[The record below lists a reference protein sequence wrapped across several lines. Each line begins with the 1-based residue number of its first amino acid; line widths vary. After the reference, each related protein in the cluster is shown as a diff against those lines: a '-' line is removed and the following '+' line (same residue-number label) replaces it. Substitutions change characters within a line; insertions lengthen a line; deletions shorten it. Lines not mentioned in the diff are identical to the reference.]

1 MTLKRRQT
9 AWALAALLLIPA
21 SGRASESCG
30 HDQASQQRG
39 AQPPGKPGEPPSD
52 KAAEKG
58 TDHRG
63 PKKWWIDPE
72 LKAELNITEAQS
84 AAVEDVW
91 QKNAPKLRD
100 GRQLLEKQEEV
111 LSQMIRRDEAE
122 TSVIAQIDKVEAMRA
137 ELSKARAV
145 MIYRMNKVL
154 KPEQRDK
161 VKAMMERRDGGRRD
175 PSAK

>member
-39 AQPPGKPGEPPSD
+39 AQPPGKPGDPPSD
-52 KAAEKG
+52 KEAAKS

-91 QKNAPKLRD
+91 QKNAPKLRE
-100 GRQLLEKQEEV
+100 GRPLLAEAGEGV
-111 LSQMIRRDEAE
+111 PQMR
-122 TSVIAQIDKVEAMRA
+122 
-137 ELSKARAV
+137 L
-145 MIYRMNKVL
+145 
-154 KPEQRDK
+154 
-161 VKAMMERRDGGRRD
+161 
-175 PSAK
+175 

>member
-1 MTLKRRQT
+1 MTLNRRQT

-21 SGRASESCG
+21 SGRAAEYCG
-30 HDQASQQRG
+30 HDQATQQRG
-39 AQPPGKPGEPPSD
+39 AQQQPGKPGDKPSD
-52 KAAEKG
+52 KPGEHKG
-58 TDHRG
+58 PT
-63 PKKWWIDPE
+63 KWWIDPQ
-72 LKAELNITEAQS
+72 LRAELAITDAQS

-91 QKNAPKLRD
+91 QKDAPKLRD
-100 GRQLLEKQEEV
+100 GRQLLEKQEEI
-111 LSQMIRRDEAE
+111 LSQMIRRDDPE
-122 TSVIAQIDKVEAMRA
+122 TNVIAQIDKVEAMRA

-161 VKAMMERRDGGRRD
+161 VKAMMERRDGRRD